1 MIKLTH
7 DTSFKFYQAA
17 EATSI
22 LNHLINSEN
31 ITSSSSCGRQTRWH
45 TPPSSSVSL
54 FQQGGMSSCQFAPL
68 HYKQAGVWTCRTNVP
83 KLHVSALIQN
93 DWRRKTLLHRAGFNP
108 TVPISYLEFPLLSHE
123 FYSVAVLEA
132 PSPPQETLD
141 LTFGES
147 NPILAVLANHQ
158 TSNSNT
164 SCLNTQR
171 CNCCFRNQNKF
182 HYFSFN

>member
-1 MIKLTH
+1 MIELTH

-45 TPPSSSVSL
+45 PLPHQSPYSCRAACLAASS
-54 FQQGGMSSCQFAPL
+54 L
-68 HYKQAGVWTCRTNVP
+68 HCITNRPENEPVTHVP
-83 KLHVSALIQN
+83 KLHVCALIQN
-93 DWRRKTLLHRAGFNP
+93 DWRWKTLLHRAGFNP

-132 PSPPQETLD
+132 PSPPHPP
-141 LTFGES
+141 LTRDPGS
-147 NPILAVLANHQ
+147 YIWW
-158 TSNSNT
+158 
-164 SCLNTQR
+164 
-171 CNCCFRNQNKF
+171 K
-182 HYFSFN
+182 

>member
-1 MIKLTH
+1 MIELTH

-31 ITSSSSCGRQTRWH
+31 TTSSSSCGHQTRWH
-45 TPPSSSVSL
+45 PLPHQSPYSCRAACLAASS
-54 FQQGGMSSCQFAPL
+54 L
-68 HYKQAGVWTCRTNVP
+68 HCITNRPENEPVTHVP
-83 KLHVSALIQN
+83 KLHVCALIQN
-93 DWRRKTLLHRAGFNP
+93 DWRWKTLLHRAGFNP

-132 PSPPQETLD
+132 PSPPPQDTLD

-147 NPILAVLANHQ
+147 NPILAVFANHQ
-158 TSNSNT
+158 TSNSNR
-164 SCLNTQR
+164 SCPKTQR
-171 CNCCFRNQNKF
+171 CKCCFIDQNKF

>member
-1 MIKLTH
+1 MIELTH

-45 TPPSSSVSL
+45 PLPHQSPYSCRAACLAASS
-54 FQQGGMSSCQFAPL
+54 L
-68 HYKQAGVWTCRTNVP
+68 HCITNRPENEPVTHVP
-83 KLHVSALIQN
+83 KLHVCALIQN
-93 DWRRKTLLHRAGFNP
+93 DWRWKTLLHRAGFNP

-132 PSPPQETLD
+132 PSPPT
-141 LTFGES
+141 
-147 NPILAVLANHQ
+147 PPHKRPWILHLVKVIPFLLSLLIIRPPTQTQAAQRHKGANAVL
-158 TSNSNT
+158 
-164 SCLNTQR
+164 
-171 CNCCFRNQNKF
+171 
-182 HYFSFN
+182 